1 MNNFPLKL
9 KTQKSQGLRLNVF
22 RRYTAASLSIN
33 WTLTLRA
40 QSNCFGVNIQL
51 SFISLYACGANVNSY
66 EAENMLQIPVK
77 VTPGTVAALAG
88 RLSGEAE
95 KLQDFPLYGFM
106 GFWCACSLARLLAP
120 HVQQS

>member
-1 MNNFPLKL
+1 MNNSLLKL

-22 RRYTAASLSIN
+22 KRYTAASLSIN

-51 SFISLYACGANVNSY
+51 SFISLQRSFANVNSY

-77 VTPGTVAALAG
+77 VTLGTVTAPAD
-88 RLSGEAE
+88 RLSAE
-95 KLQDFPLYGFM
+95 KLQDFPLYSFGGGF
-106 GFWCACSLARLLAP
+106 FVRARTPSAP
-120 HVQQS
+120 HVQKS